1 MFLIFPC
8 CCRGN
13 LKKRLVTLDGQLEER
28 KGRIKLQKV
37 FVKRKK
43 RILNQLQ
50 PKKKCRDH
58 KFHDSPGVRR
68 RDILDSQTSLGLLAS
83 QESHPMSQLHLSLT
97 PSQESQ
103 RTSPLGITLSPPCL
117 LSPMCSL
124 EMSPL
129 TQTSPPPSSH
139 NTFGHRR
146 TNWQAI
152 LSPEAGTKWN
162 KLCDNISVALAV
174 VAGKHSLS
182 REEISAVADNL
193 HAAQRIVE
201 QIGATKHSG
210 YLQTI

>member
-1 MFLIFPC
+1 MFLIFHC
-8 CCRGN
+8 CCRDN
-13 LKKRLVTLDGQLEER
+13 LEKRLVTLDGKLEER

-50 PKKKCRDH
+50 PKKKRACRKKKCRNH

-68 RDILDSQTSLGLLAS
+68 RDILDSQASLGLLAS

-139 NTFGHRR
+139 NAFGHR
-146 TNWQAI
+146 
-152 LSPEAGTKWN
+152 P
-162 KLCDNISVALAV
+162 
-174 VAGKHSLS
+174 
-182 REEISAVADNL
+182 AD
-193 HAAQRIVE
+193 
-201 QIGATKHSG
+201 
-210 YLQTI
+210 